1 MPKPAKTDSGLPES
15 VDARHSS
22 EMARVWDPIVRIFH
36 WSLVLSFAAAWF
48 TPKSSEVTHH
58 WAGYAAVSLILMRL
72 LWGVLGTPYAR
83 FSHFVRHPA
92 EVVRYLLAILRGREV
107 RHVGHNPAG
116 GAMVLALMT
125 AVAATALTGW
135 MTTTVAYYGVE
146 WVEAAH
152 ELSANGLLLLV
163 VIHIGGVALASFRH
177 RENLVAA
184 MITGR
189 KRRAEA
195 EDVA

>member
-1 MPKPAKTDSGLPES
+1 MPKPAKTDRSLPES
-15 VDARHSS
+15 MGARQSS
-22 EMARVWDPIVRIFH
+22 EMARVWDPVVRIFH
-36 WSLVLSFAAAWF
+36 WSLVLSFAVAWF
-48 TPKSSEVTHH
+48 TPRSSEGLHQ
-58 WAGYAAVSLILMRL
+58 WAGYAAASLILMRL

-83 FSHFVRHPA
+83 FSQFIRHPA
-92 EVVRYLLAILRGREV
+92 EIVRYLLAILGGRET

-135 MTTTVAYYGVE
+135 MMTTAAYYGME
-146 WVEAAH
+146 WVETAH
-152 ELSANGLLLLV
+152 SLSAHGLLLLV
-163 VIHIGGVALASFRH
+163 FLHIGGVVVASLRH
-177 RENLVAA
+177 RENLVVS

-189 KRRAEA
+189 KRKAAA